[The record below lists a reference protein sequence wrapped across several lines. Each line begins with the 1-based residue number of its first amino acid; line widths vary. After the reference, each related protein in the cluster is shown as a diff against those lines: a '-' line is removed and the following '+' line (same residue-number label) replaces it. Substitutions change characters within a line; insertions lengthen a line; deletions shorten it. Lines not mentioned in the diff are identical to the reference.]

1 MDNAADIIQTALD
14 IIISQDREVE
24 LVILDEGDG
33 GDRVARIRWAT
44 LVGLESAG
52 PVAHVIV
59 ENYRY
64 SDGEVIAER
73 TLVGVN
79 EIISI
84 ARL

>member
-52 PVAHVIV
+52 RSP
-59 ENYRY
+59 
-64 SDGEVIAER
+64 
-73 TLVGVN
+73 T
-79 EIISI
+79 
-84 ARL
+84 

>member
-1 MDNAADIIQTALD
+1 MDNAQDIIQTALD
-14 IIISQDREVE
+14 IINSEDREVE
-24 LVILDEGDG
+24 LVIKD
-33 GDRVARIRWAT
+33 DREPVIRIRWGT
-44 LVGLESAG
+44 LTGLESAG

>member
-1 MDNAADIIQTALD
+1 MDNASDIIKTAHD
-14 IIISQDREVE
+14 ILNSQDREVE
-24 LVILDEGDG
+24 LVITGYAELGPP
-33 GDRVARIRWAT
+33 RIRWAT
-44 LVGLESAG
+44 LTSMESAG

>member
-14 IIISQDREVE
+14 IINSEDREVE
-24 LVILDEGDG
+24 LVIRD
-33 GDRVARIRWAT
+33 DREPVIRIRRAT

-64 SDGEVIAER
+64 SDGEVIADR

>member
-1 MDNAADIIQTALD
+1 MDNAQDIIQTALD
-14 IIISQDREVE
+14 IINSEDREVE
-24 LVILDEGDG
+24 LVIKD
-33 GDRVARIRWAT
+33 DREPVIRIRWAT
-44 LVGLESAG
+44 LTGLEAAG

-64 SDGEVIAER
+64 SDGQLVAAR